1 MGDDITENH
10 LKLYTTFRKIKNIMC
25 IEVQRSKIILRL
37 NLDVNTVIFEEGFSQ
52 NTANIGHHGTGEVE
66 LTITN
71 KRGWEKA
78 MSLVDRAYNEN

>member
-1 MGDDITENH
+1 MKYQTI
-10 LKLYTTFRKIKNIMC
+10 LC

-37 NLDVNTVIFEEGFSQ
+37 NLDVNTVIFEKGFSR

-71 KRGWEKA
+71 KRDWEKA
-78 MSLVDRAYNEN
+78 MPLVDRAYNEN